1 MNELSPHW
9 HFKIARF
16 INSDDVLRFQDIIE
30 GNILEMA
37 DKVMDILKTKYLISP
52 ISYKGLQRIENL
64 ELPEDALREAI
75 FNAIVHKDY
84 TGAPIQLSVY
94 NDKLILW
101 NEGRLPDGFTIE
113 TLLDKHPSRPYN
125 KTVAE
130 IFFKAGFIEAW
141 GRGISKIIKGFKLA
155 KLPVPDFES
164 KMGGIVVTVYR
175 KMRGNEG
182 LNEKLNKGL
191 NSILVVIERNPG
203 IQAKDIS
210 DKLNRPIKTVER
222 QISELK
228 KMNLIERRGSKKTG
242 GYYAK

>member
-1 MNELSPHW
+1 M
-9 HFKIARF
+9 
-16 INSDDVLRFQDIIE
+16 
-30 GNILEMA
+30 
-37 DKVMDILKTKYLISP
+37 
-52 ISYKGLQRIENL
+52 
-64 ELPEDALREAI
+64 EDFA
-75 FNAIVHKDY
+75 N
-84 TGAPIQLSVY
+84 
-94 NDKLILW
+94 
-101 NEGRLPDGFTIE
+101 
-113 TLLDKHPSRPYN
+113 
-125 KTVAE
+125 
-130 IFFKAGFIEAW
+130 
-141 GRGISKIIKGFKLA
+141 A
-155 KLPVPDFES
+155 KLSVPDFKA